1 MARAEA
7 EMMSNP
13 IDHQPVIQNP
23 YVGPRPFTTDEKDR
37 FFGRDQEA
45 SQLIP
50 LVIAE
55 RLVLFYSQ
63 SGAGKSSLI
72 NARLIPG
79 LEQRNFKVLTG
90 RVSGQAAEVVDA
102 ENVFTYNLLLGLE
115 HAAGRGASLDA
126 QRLAH
131 MTLAEYLAD
140 LEIEPVTETAPV
152 GWNGAAQ
159 QAAEEQVML
168 VDAPQVIGGLQPL
181 ALIIDQFEEI
191 FTTNPGA
198 WAQRVPFFEQ
208 LSRAME
214 EDPYLW
220 VVLALRE
227 DYVAALDP
235 YAPLL
240 PGKLRARYYMQR
252 MSYQAALEAVC
263 KPVENL
269 RPFDD
274 DAAEELVHTLS
285 LIAVGKDQ
293 NNRTV
298 YEPGQFIEPVQLQVV
313 CFQLWEELK
322 AHPGERIT
330 REDLLGL
337 ARGKDLAQFISD
349 ALANFY
355 ENALAE
361 VLKQFPTLSER
372 KLRMWFLEELITEAE
387 TRNSVRQGKE
397 VTGTAPNDMPNEV
410 VKALQDR
417 FIIRAEIRGQ
427 NTWYELSHDRFVVP
441 VLQSNRAWIDRNPR
455 PIETAAEAWLESGKD
470 PSRLYDGRQLENA
483 VAMWRANPDDLSES
497 AVRFLEASQQATGA
511 RQRRRQQIAVGALT
525 VLLLLVSTLAAFAYS
540 NWRTVVAQKSTVE
553 AAAELERVQKY
564 TVQYARDVAEQQA
577 RTATVAQGQAIQQ
590 AQTATV
596 AQGQA
601 IQQAHTATVAQG
613 QAVQQAQTATVA
625 QGQAVQQAQTA
636 TVAQGEAVVQSLR
649 AEAESRV
656 SQARQL
662 SALSDYFRPSQL
674 DLSALL
680 SVYSVRLSDDWST
693 RKALLQSIQTSLP
706 RQMNRLGFQM
716 FVNNRPYSI
725 AVSPDGKRMA
735 VGGIGGV
742 DLMDVE
748 TMTRLSSLPP
758 EFAGNAT
765 IFSLAFDSTNQVLA
779 RGGDDGVVRFYDL
792 NAGRMLGH
800 FRPFG
805 QGEYSSV
812 TAVAFRQEGGLL
824 AVATARDPAN
834 DRIGRVFFYNY
845 VQNVVEREINCGR
858 ADCLYIA
865 WSPKGDKLAIGTGA
879 GSIFVYDMNE
889 KKMIM
894 DNPRAHTDEIT
905 GLAWYPDNRR
915 LVSGGVDQRVALWD
929 TATREKL
936 TETKRQDTP
945 IIISLALSPDG
956 HYLVTGVNDEKTEK
970 SWVYLWDADNLQRI
984 KVSML
989 GPTLPVAAVAFHP
1002 QEMRFVTASNDK
1014 SLFWWEYK
1022 PVESL
1027 SKILLDGN
1035 RPRAEGITTDENG
1048 NFLFS
1053 RLAGNAG
1060 IEVIGEDGQ
1069 SRGTLPSGQSS
1080 LILTRWQGRPV
1091 LGAGDYNGQVGFL
1104 DLTNSNVLLS
1114 PLKLANGSI
1123 RALAVSDDGN
1133 LLAAAFCL
1141 ATRDCDNLVL
1151 ADLRTGARLAVP
1163 AGLQDYQLEVITAL
1177 AVNPDGK
1184 SIAIGGP
1191 AGQLLIYDLEKE
1203 EIYQVSTDELTQGR
1217 INLSISSLA
1226 FSPAEENLLVVGFH
1240 TGQIA
1245 LWKADSRGPVGEF
1258 IERTNDEVTG
1268 LTFRKD
1274 DAGRWVLLSVSARG
1288 EVRQWDISLQS
1299 WIERAC
1305 LVAGRELTDE
1315 EKSSYLPAGVPQA
1328 PVCPN
1333 Q

>member
-1 MARAEA
+1 
-7 EMMSNP
+7 MMPDP
-13 IDHQPVIQNP
+13 IDNKPAVPNP
-23 YVGPRPFTTDEKDR
+23 YVGPRPFTKDEKDR

-90 RVSGQAAEVVDA
+90 RVSGQATEVTDSG
-102 ENVFTYNLLLGLE
+102 NVFTFNLLLGLE
-115 HAAGRGASLDA
+115 HAAGRGGAVDTP
-126 QRLAH
+126 RLAR

-140 LEIEPVTETAPV
+140 LEIEPMIETAPV
-152 GWNGAAQ
+152 AVGGNGAAQ
-159 QAAEEQVML
+159 EAAEEQVML

-198 WAQRVPFFEQ
+198 WSQRVPFFEQ
-208 LSRAME
+208 LSQAME

-252 MSYQAALEAVC
+252 MSYEAALEAVR
-263 KPVENL
+263 KPVEHL

-293 NNRTV
+293 HNRTI

-330 REDLLGL
+330 KENLQEL

-372 KLRMWFLEELITEAE
+372 KLRIWFLEELITEAE

-397 VTGTAPNDMPNEV
+397 VTGTPPNDIPNEV

-427 NTWYELSHDRFVVP
+427 NTWYELSHDRFVGP
-441 VLQSNRAWIDRNPR
+441 VLQSNRAWMDRNPR

-470 PSRLYDGRQLENA
+470 PARLYDGRQLENA
-483 VAMWRANPDDLSES
+483 VAMWKANPDDLSEP
-497 AVRFLEASQQATGA
+497 AVRFLEVSQQAAGA

-525 VLLLLVSTLAAFAYS
+525 ALLLLVTTLAAFAYS
-540 NWRTVVAQKSTVE
+540 NWRTVEAQKSTVE

-601 IQQAHTATVAQG
+601 IQQAQTASVAQG

-649 AEAESRV
+649 AEAESRI

-662 SALSDYFRPSQL
+662 SALSDYFRPSQM

-706 RQMNRLGFQM
+706 RQMNRVGFQM
-716 FVNNRPYSI
+716 FIKNRPYSVAI
-725 AVSPDGKRMA
+725 SPDGARLA

-742 DLMDVE
+742 DLLDVE
-748 TMTRLSSLPP
+748 TMTRLSNLPP
-758 EFAGNAT
+758 EFAGSAT

-779 RGGDDGVVRFYDL
+779 RGGDDGLVRFYDL
-792 NAGRMLGH
+792 NAGRMLSS

-812 TAVAFRQEGGLL
+812 TAIAFRQEGGLL
-824 AVATARDPAN
+824 AVGTARDPAN
-834 DRIGRVFFYNY
+834 DRKGKVLFYNY
-845 VQNVVEREINCGR
+845 VQNIVEREINCGE
-858 ADCLYIA
+858 ADCLYLA
-865 WSPKGDKLAIGTGA
+865 WSPKGDKLAIGA
-879 GSIFVYDMNE
+879 DSGSIFVYDMNE

-929 TATREKL
+929 TATREEV

-956 HYLVTGVNDEKTEK
+956 HYLVTGVNDEKLDK
-970 SWVYLWDADNLQRI
+970 NWVYLWDADTLQRI

-989 GPTLPVAAVAFHP
+989 GHTLPVAAVAFDP

-1014 SLFWWEYK
+1014 SLLWWEYK

-1027 SKILLDGN
+1027 SKILFSASG
-1035 RPRAEGITTDENG
+1035 PRAEGITTGEDG
-1048 NFLFS
+1048 KFLFA
-1053 RLAGNAG
+1053 RLTAGSG
-1060 IEVIGEDGQ
+1060 IEVIGEDGEVV
-1069 SRGTLPSGQSS
+1069 RTLPSGQSS

-1091 LGAGDYNGQVGFL
+1091 MAAGDYNGQVGLL
-1104 DLTNSNVLLS
+1104 DLATGDVALA
-1114 PLKLANGSI
+1114 PMKLANGSI
-1123 RALAVSDDGN
+1123 RSLALSEDGS
-1133 LLAAAFCL
+1133 LFAGAYCL
-1141 ATRDCDNLVL
+1141 STRDCDNLL
-1151 ADLRTGARLAVP
+1151 IIDMNTGRPLVAPDSIKANRLA
-1163 AGLQDYQLEVITAL
+1163 VITAL
-1177 AVNPDGK
+1177 AVSPDGK
-1184 SIAIGGP
+1184 MVAIGGP
-1191 AGQLLIYDLEKE
+1191 AGQLIIYNLEKNE
-1203 EIYQVSTDELTQGR
+1203 FYQVSTEELTQGKAS
-1217 INLSISSLA
+1217 LSLTSLA
-1226 FSPAEENLLVVGFH
+1226 FSPSDENLLVVGFH

-1245 LWKADSRGPVGEF
+1245 LWEADSRGPVGEF

-1268 LTFRKD
+1268 LTFRRD
-1274 DAGRWVLLSVSARG
+1274 EQGRWVLLSISAQG
-1288 EVRQWDISLQS
+1288 EVREWDISLQS

-1315 EKSSYLPAGVPQA
+1315 EKASYLPADVPQGLI
-1328 PVCPN
+1328 CQN